1 MRCDFMSRN
10 NRLCVIQNLRDL
22 PHLFSSSRVTATSE
36 LPLLLFLFFFWLLL
50 SYLVFCYTFASLSR
64 FDFRKMWET
73 PSKQIST
80 AFVNLFHYLQN
91 TESASKQS
99 VEGSLSDINDNNK
112 SKM

>member
-36 LPLLLFLFFFWLLL
+36 LPLLLF
-50 SYLVFCYTFASLSR
+50 LVFCYTFASLSR